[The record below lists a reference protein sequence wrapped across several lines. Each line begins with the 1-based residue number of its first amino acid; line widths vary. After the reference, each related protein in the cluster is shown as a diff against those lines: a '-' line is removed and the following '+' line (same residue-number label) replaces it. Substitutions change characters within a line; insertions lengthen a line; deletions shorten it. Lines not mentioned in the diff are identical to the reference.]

1 MNSYQELTAERETS
15 PVFTDCC
22 RANEAINQD
31 PGCRS
36 HPELWSRA
44 AEKGEVVFGFHSARL
59 DKPPP
64 SLPPPQALEDS
75 CISARARYP
84 RVPWRRAAHWQ
95 QQQEEEDSPGHG
107 HCTGIKV
114 TSKHSGSLTEHIH
127 IYSSLHEA
135 EKQASSP
142 GCTEDDP
149 NELWETFEW
158 MRVRRSPHRPA
169 RVTRSFSAGSGEAGR
184 AEKIATVNGPP
195 RTSHST
201 KQLTELEKEF
211 HFNQYLT
218 RSRRVEVARVLRLS
232 DTQVKVWFQNRR
244 MKQKKQQR
252 DAPPAAWAQPAP
264 HVRVTL
270 TRP

>member
-1 MNSYQELTAERETS
+1 MLEKKIVLYIYI
-15 PVFTDCC
+15 C
-22 RANEAINQD
+22 RKIVNVICYMTWTN
-31 PGCRS
+31 
-36 HPELWSRA
+36 L
-44 AEKGEVVFGFHSARL
+44 
-59 DKPPP
+59 KP
-64 SLPPPQALEDS
+64 ADR
-75 CISARARYP
+75 I
-84 RVPWRRAAHWQ
+84 
-95 QQQEEEDSPGHG
+95 
-107 HCTGIKV
+107 
-114 TSKHSGSLTEHIH
+114 
-127 IYSSLHEA
+127 
-135 EKQASSP
+135 
-142 GCTEDDP
+142 
-149 NELWETFEW
+149 
-158 MRVRRSPHRPA
+158 
-169 RVTRSFSAGSGEAGR
+169 VTRSFSAGSGEAGR